1 MSKTLN
7 QDWLLNRSIKLLEF
21 NDLLSF
27 LTEYTKTEP
36 GRKKAL
42 NLLPSQNLKEIEKNL
57 DLLREMIALKNS
69 GLTLPLSYFPDLRE
83 SFENA
88 QKGVRLSVPEL
99 VEILKFVVQADKILE
114 FCKALAKKFPII
126 AELGLSSPKFSQLK
140 NALEKCFDEQ
150 GELKDSASQ
159 KLKELRS
166 EHNSLR
172 TQIQKNLE
180 QILSSREYESIIQD
194 KFYRPKE
201 ELSKALVSE
210 FKDVAFFFD
219 FEKANN
225 NIHFVFGPVR
235 NKEIPE
241 RIPPIRLISGES
253 EMLEN
258 PDVGIFYDI
267 DCYTQEIQL
276 NELELFLDKGYNLVK
291 DMVNDVTKYIL
302 EA

>member
-1 MSKTLN
+1 M
-7 QDWLLNRSIKLLEF
+7 
-21 NDLLSF
+21 
-27 LTEYTKTEP
+27 
-36 GRKKAL
+36 
-42 NLLPSQNLKEIEKNL
+42 NLIH
-57 DLLREMIALKNS
+57 
-69 GLTLPLSYFPDLRE
+69 
-83 SFENA
+83 
-88 QKGVRLSVPEL
+88 
-99 VEILKFVVQADKILE
+99 
-114 FCKALAKKFPII
+114 
-126 AELGLSSPKFSQLK
+126 
-140 NALEKCFDEQ
+140 
-150 GELKDSASQ
+150 GELKIRKIAF
-159 KLKELRS
+159 ELRFHPS
-166 EHNSLR
+166 LIFYNEMNNIGNELNEFYPDWARNWNLIQFTDKNTNSFFLVSHNRIAGEMDAPKSFQ
-172 TQIQKNLE
+172 TFK
-180 QILSSREYESIIQD
+180 SRIIKGIKIFGDKVPIDNINRIGIRFFWLCPVDFPFEELNRIIQD